1 MYIKKLLRVLDY
13 GQFIK
18 PFIDYFLNFSN
29 TNIYDDEIKYLKAIK
44 LKWSGNY
51 NEALLK
57 INDSLST
64 VNKKNI
70 YYLLLIEKMDVLTK
84 LSKKNEIKDVFIEL
98 KKGISRTPNYVR
110 PLIIGSLNITREVYY
125 DYISLE
131 EVRTWSYEYDKFPVD
146 KAYMFMAEAR
156 KKRNEKNYIES
167 KNLNLDAFYILK
179 DVPNPSGITKAL
191 NNICWWLRYE
201 NIELSLKFT
210 FPLLF
215 YLGYYFEDFQSKI
228 FNTFDTVLTVQ
239 KRSNLNIFYDNIFII
254 SKIYSNLNNDKKIY
268 IKNKFPELIKYI
280 DNYYLCDSPKYY
292 KNTKN
297 LRNFLKEFIFE
308 KNFSIENMNVS
319 SRTIKDFLLEKRD
332 NIQSITLNKILK
344 NLEFD
349 FDIDLP
355 IEVITE
361 IKKDFIDNKFRKN
374 AKRFFSLSKEKQFLE
389 LFISYLSNYYR
400 NEINL
405 LQIIKYINK
414 DKLIKVNITYPLK
427 QLINFIFYKYKNPI
441 LYLENDFK
449 INSYNSFEFDSSS
462 FYYGRKKLIEAF
474 FNDFNKKYLFDFIK
488 IYCNLSFQEKDVL
501 EKFIRNY
508 KRYDFKNIPKVMLP
522 KSNKKFI
529 PFIKKF
535 GLNERLSSTSFW
547 CFEEKDRKDF
557 IEIINKFL

>member
-29 TNIYDDEIKYLKAIK
+29 TNIYYDEIKYLKIIK

-84 LSKKNEIKDVFIEL
+84 LSKKNEIKAVFIEL

-179 DVPNPSGITKAL
+179 NVPNPSGITKAL
-191 NNICWWLRYE
+191 NNICWGLRYE
-201 NIELSLKFT
+201 NIELSMKFT

-215 YLGYYFEDFQSKI
+215 YLGYYFEDCQSKI

-239 KRSNLNIFYDNIFII
+239 KRSNFNIFYNNIFVI
-254 SKIYSNLNNDKKIY
+254 SKIYSNLNNDKKNY

-280 DNYYLCDSPKYY
+280 D
-292 KNTKN
+292 
-297 LRNFLKEFIFE
+297 
-308 KNFSIENMNVS
+308 
-319 SRTIKDFLLEKRD
+319 
-332 NIQSITLNKILK
+332 
-344 NLEFD
+344 
-349 FDIDLP
+349 
-355 IEVITE
+355 
-361 IKKDFIDNKFRKN
+361 
-374 AKRFFSLSKEKQFLE
+374 
-389 LFISYLSNYYR
+389 
-400 NEINL
+400 
-405 LQIIKYINK
+405 
-414 DKLIKVNITYPLK
+414 
-427 QLINFIFYKYKNPI
+427 
-441 LYLENDFK
+441 
-449 INSYNSFEFDSSS
+449 
-462 FYYGRKKLIEAF
+462 
-474 FNDFNKKYLFDFIK
+474 
-488 IYCNLSFQEKDVL
+488 
-501 EKFIRNY
+501 
-508 KRYDFKNIPKVMLP
+508 
-522 KSNKKFI
+522 
-529 PFIKKF
+529 
-535 GLNERLSSTSFW
+535 
-547 CFEEKDRKDF
+547 
-557 IEIINKFL
+557 